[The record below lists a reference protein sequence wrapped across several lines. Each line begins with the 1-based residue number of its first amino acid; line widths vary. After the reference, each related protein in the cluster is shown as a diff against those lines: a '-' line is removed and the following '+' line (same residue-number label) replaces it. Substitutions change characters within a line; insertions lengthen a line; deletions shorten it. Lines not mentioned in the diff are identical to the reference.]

1 MDVEIL
7 STFNARINSVE
18 FSDEKN
24 FNSTKILLGHIES
37 QFGEVY
43 NDDFVSD
50 LAQFIE
56 DAGLEINNY
65 ASSEYEYDPRWDVYH
80 TESFEKLRFN
90 SNQASELNAKLESG
104 AYNIEHNDLLDI
116 IDGLSSFDK
125 LGDDGLKCNPKK

>member
-7 STFNARINSVE
+7 RTFNAKINSVE
-18 FSDEKN
+18 FGDEKN
-24 FNSTKILLGHIES
+24 FNSTKILLGHVES
-37 QFGEVY
+37 KFGEVY

-56 DAGLEINNY
+56 DTGLEINNY
-65 ASSEYEYDPRWDVYH
+65 ASSEYGYDPRWDVYH

-125 LGDDGLKCNPKK
+125 LGDDGLEM

>member
-18 FSDEKN
+18 FGDEKN
-24 FNSTKILLGHIES
+24 FNSTKILLGHVES
-37 QFGEVY
+37 KFGEVY

-56 DAGLEINNY
+56 DTGLEINNY

-104 AYNIEHNDLLDI
+104 AYNVEHNDLLDI
-116 IDGLSSFDK
+116 IDGLSSLNELSNK
-125 LGDDGLKCNPKK
+125 GLEM

>member
-18 FSDEKN
+18 FNDEKN

-37 QFGEVY
+37 QCGEVY

-80 TESFEKLRFN
+80 AKTFEELRFN

-104 AYNIEHNDLLDI
+104 AYSLKHDDILDI
-116 IDGLSSFDK
+116 IDGLSSLDELSNK
-125 LGDDGLKCNPKK
+125 GLEI

>member
-80 TESFEKLRFN
+80 TESFDKHTIQKGHNKYDRF
-90 SNQASELNAKLESG
+90 
-104 AYNIEHNDLLDI
+104 
-116 IDGLSSFDK
+116 
-125 LGDDGLKCNPKK
+125 

>member
-1 MDVEIL
+1 MDAEIL
-7 STFNARINSVE
+7 STFTARINSVE

-43 NDDFVSD
+43 NNDFVSD

-65 ASSEYEYDPRWDVYH
+65 ASSEYGYDPRWDVYH
-80 TESFEKLRFN
+80 AESFEKLRFN
-90 SNQASELNAKLESG
+90 SRQASELNAKIESG
-104 AYNIEHNDLLDI
+104 AYNSKCDDLLDI
-116 IDGLSSFDK
+116 IDGLSSLDE
-125 LGDDGLKCNPKK
+125 LSNNGLEM

>member
-24 FNSTKILLGHIES
+24 FNSTKIMLGHIES

-125 LGDDGLKCNPKK
+125 LGDDGLEM

>member
-1 MDVEIL
+1 MDAEIL
-7 STFNARINSVE
+7 STFTARINSVK

-43 NDDFVSD
+43 NDNFVSD

-56 DAGLEINNY
+56 DADLEINNY
-65 ASSEYEYDPRWDVYH
+65 ASSEYGYDPRWDVYH

-104 AYNIEHNDLLDI
+104 AYKVEHNDLLDI

-125 LGDDGLKCNPKK
+125 LGNDGLEI

>member
-18 FSDEKN
+18 FNDEKN

-65 ASSEYEYDPRWDVYH
+65 ASSEYGYDPRWDVYH

-90 SNQASELNAKLESG
+90 SNRASELNAKLESG
-104 AYNIEHNDLLDI
+104 TYSSKRDDLLDI
-116 IDGLSSFDK
+116 IDGLSS
-125 LGDDGLKCNPKK
+125 LNELSNNGLEM

>member
-80 TESFEKLRFN
+80 IESFEKLRFN

-125 LGDDGLKCNPKK
+125 LGDDGLEM

>member
-18 FSDEKN
+18 FNDEKT

-104 AYNIEHNDLLDI
+104 AYNVEHNDLLDI

-125 LGDDGLKCNPKK
+125 LGDDGLEM

>member
-24 FNSTKILLGHIES
+24 FNSTKLLLGHIES

-56 DAGLEINNY
+56 DTGLEINNY
-65 ASSEYEYDPRWDVYH
+65 ASSEYGYDPRWDV
-80 TESFEKLRFN
+80 
-90 SNQASELNAKLESG
+90 
-104 AYNIEHNDLLDI
+104 
-116 IDGLSSFDK
+116 
-125 LGDDGLKCNPKK
+125 

>member
-18 FSDEKN
+18 FNDEKN

-80 TESFEKLRFN
+80 AKTFEELRFN

-104 AYNIEHNDLLDI
+104 AYSLKHDDILDI
-116 IDGLSSFDK
+116 IDGLSSLDELSNK
-125 LGDDGLKCNPKK
+125 GLEI

>member
-18 FSDEKN
+18 FGDEKN
-24 FNSTKILLGHIES
+24 FNSTKILLGHVES
-37 QFGEVY
+37 KFGEVY

-56 DAGLEINNY
+56 DTGLEINNY
-65 ASSEYEYDPRWDVYH
+65 ASSEYEYDPRWDIYH
-80 TESFEKLRFN
+80 AKTFEELRFN

-125 LGDDGLKCNPKK
+125 LGDDGLEM

>member
-24 FNSTKILLGHIES
+24 FNSTKILLEHVES
-37 QFGEVY
+37 KFGAVY
-43 NDDFVSD
+43 NDEFISD

-56 DAGLEINNY
+56 DVGLEINNY
-65 ASSEYEYDPRWDVYH
+65 ASSEYGYDPRWDVYH
-80 TESFEKLRFN
+80 TESFEKLKFN

-116 IDGLSSFDK
+116 IYGLSSLDK
-125 LGDDGLKCNPKK
+125 LSNNGLEI

>member
-116 IDGLSSFDK
+116 IDGLSSLDELSNK
-125 LGDDGLKCNPKK
+125 GLEI

>member
-24 FNSTKILLGHIES
+24 FNSTKILLGHVES
-37 QFGEVY
+37 KFGEVY

-56 DAGLEINNY
+56 DDCLEINNY
-65 ASSEYEYDPRWDVYH
+65 ASSEYEYDPRWDIYH
-80 TESFEKLRFN
+80 AETFEELRFN
-90 SNQASELNAKLESG
+90 SNRASELNAKLESG
-104 AYNIEHNDLLDI
+104 AYSSKRDDLLDI
-116 IDGLSSFDK
+116 IDGLSSLDE
-125 LGDDGLKCNPKK
+125 LSNDGLEM

>member
-125 LGDDGLKCNPKK
+125 LGDDGLEM

>member
-24 FNSTKILLGHIES
+24 FNSTKILLEHVES
-37 QFGEVY
+37 KFGAVY
-43 NDDFVSD
+43 NDEFISD

-65 ASSEYEYDPRWDVYH
+65 ASSEYGYDPRWDIYH
-80 TESFEKLRFN
+80 AKSFEELRFN
-90 SNQASELNAKLESG
+90 SNQASELNSNLESG

-125 LGDDGLKCNPKK
+125 LSDDGLEM

>member
-18 FSDEKN
+18 FNDEKN

-80 TESFEKLRFN
+80 TKTFEELRFN

-104 AYNIEHNDLLDI
+104 AYSLKHDDILDI
-116 IDGLSSFDK
+116 IDGLSSLDELSNK
-125 LGDDGLKCNPKK
+125 GLEI